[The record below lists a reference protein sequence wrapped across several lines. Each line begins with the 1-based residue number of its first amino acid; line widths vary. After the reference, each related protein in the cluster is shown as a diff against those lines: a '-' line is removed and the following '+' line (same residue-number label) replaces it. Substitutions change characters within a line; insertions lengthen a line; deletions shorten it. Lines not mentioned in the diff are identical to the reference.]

1 MPRIAR
7 VVAVGAPHHVTQ
19 RGNNR
24 QQVFYSD
31 SRRRSYLA
39 LLAEQAAR
47 HELRV
52 LGYRLMPNHVHVVV
66 VPERVDSMAKGFG
79 RTHNICSRC
88 LNSVR
93 RRSGHL
99 WRNRFFSAPLG
110 REHLVR
116 ALCYVDMNPV
126 RAQLVESASDYPWSS
141 ARAHAPG
148 RDPWG
153 LLDHDLWREICPLR
167 DWEGVLRNGWAAD
180 SG

>member
-1 MPRIAR
+1 VPRIAR

-79 RTHNICSRC
+79 RTHNIYSRY

-99 WRNRFFSAPLG
+99 WQNRFFSAPLG
-110 REHLVR
+110 REHLGR
-116 ALCYVDMNPV
+116 ALRYVDMNPV